1 MTAPNAPTTQAPQTF
16 TPDGRLSSINP
27 LTLDVIET
35 VDVTSASDLPE
46 AFARA
51 RSAQKLWSALPVKER
66 VSRLAPL
73 LGRIVDRS
81 DALTK
86 VIHAEHGKSVT
97 EATFSEVLGA
107 AEVVRV
113 HLKRAPQWLAAQKVP
128 LDPLSYPGKKAR
140 VERLPRGVVVAIM
153 PWNYPLALPMRTLL
167 PALLCGNA
175 VLLKPSEHSPV
186 VGAAIADLFDGL
198 LPDGLLQ
205 VLQGG
210 GTLGAALCSSP
221 ETSAI
226 VFTGSVG
233 TGKAVAAAAAI
244 NLTPLSLELGGK
256 DAAIVCRD
264 ADLQRSA
271 AGIAWGAFHNSGQN
285 CAAIE
290 RVYVEDDIYDDFLVA
305 LSEATAKL
313 RTEGDP
319 DTVEVGPLCTAQQ
332 FSLVTAQLEQAIA
345 RGGRVVTGG
354 RATGRG
360 WGIEPTVLADVP
372 DDCDVW
378 TEETFGPLLPV
389 RKIHSVYEGVERS
402 NASPFGLSVSVWGK
416 NTGRAEEVAR
426 RCTVGMALV
435 NNHSFNGS
443 LPDSPWVGTKE
454 SGSGVTGSALAIQFL
469 TRPQLVLVDRNK
481 QLEVWWFPL
490 NGTALAMGRTLLA
503 SLVAPMF
510 RRIGLT
516 LRLLG
521 LLGKRWK
528 S

>member
-1 MTAPNAPTTQAPQTF
+1 MTATTTTPDHPPETF
-16 TPDGRLSSINP
+16 TADGRLRSINP
-27 LTLDVIET
+27 LTLGVLET
-35 VDVTSASDLPE
+35 VDVTSPSDLPV

-51 RSAQKLWSALPVKER
+51 RSAQELWSALPTKER
-66 VSRLAPL
+66 VSALGPL
-73 LGRIVDRS
+73 LGRIVEREDS
-81 DALTK
+81 LAKL
-86 VIHAEHGKSVT
+86 IHAEHGKSVT

-113 HLKRAPQWLAAQKVP
+113 HLKRAPKWLRAQTVP

-167 PALLCGNA
+167 PALLCGNG
-175 VLLKPSEHSPV
+175 VLFKPSEHSPL

-210 GTLGAALCSSP
+210 GELGAALCSSA
-221 ETSAI
+221 ETDAI
-226 VFTGSVG
+226 VFTGSVR
-233 TGKAVAAAAAI
+233 TGKLVAAAAAT

-264 ADLQRSA
+264 ADLKRSA

-290 RVYVEDDIYDDFLVA
+290 RVYVEDDVYDDFLTA
-305 LSEATAKL
+305 LGEATAQL

-319 DTVEVGPLCTAQQ
+319 DIIEVGPMCTAAQ
-332 FSLVTAQLEQAIA
+332 FALVTAQLEQAVA

-372 DDCDVW
+372 EDCDVW

-389 RKIHSVYEGVERS
+389 RKVHSVYEAVDLS

-416 NTGRAEEVAR
+416 NASRAEEVAR

-443 LPDSPWVGTKE
+443 LPDSPWVGTKA
-454 SGSGVTGSALAIQFL
+454 SGSGVTGSALAVHFL
-469 TRPQLVLVDRNK
+469 TRPQLVLIDRSK

-503 SLVAPMF
+503 SLVAPIF
-510 RRIGLT
+510 RRITLT
-516 LRLLG
+516 VRLLG

-528 S
+528 P